1 MVSPNTIRPA
11 ALAALLALGASSAL
25 ATNGYFA
32 HGYGIKSQGM
42 AGAATALAQDGFAG
56 ANNPAAAAFAGERF
70 DVGASLFSPERSASR
85 TTPER
90 DRPAG

>member
-1 MVSPNTIRPA
+1 MASSNSLRPA

-32 HGYGIKSQGM
+32 HGYGTKAKGM

-56 ANNPAAAAFAGERF
+56 ANNPAAAAFLAF
-70 DVGASLFSPERSASR
+70 LKSPYAHAVIKSYGYALR
-85 TTPER
+85 
-90 DRPAG
+90 